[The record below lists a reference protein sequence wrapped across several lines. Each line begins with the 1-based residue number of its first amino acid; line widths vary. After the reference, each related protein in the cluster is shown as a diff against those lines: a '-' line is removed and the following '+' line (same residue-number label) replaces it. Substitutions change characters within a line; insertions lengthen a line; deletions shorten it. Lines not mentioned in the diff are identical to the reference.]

1 MDWINGIVSHYD
13 AATKANPLVATLLL
27 PIIGGVMFYLKD
39 LPKRFWDLVVRYTT
53 VTMRLNNAGYDGNT
67 DAYNMFDKWFMTSG
81 YSRFSRSFFMFRQY
95 KDDMF
100 VDESVYKPYRLGLGK
115 GTHVFWYKRKFF
127 WFNKGNLESAGSEK
141 QKEEITIR
149 TFGWNQTV
157 FRDLVDLFN
166 EKKGASD
173 EIFIHRFG
181 SDKTWEEVGKIPMRD
196 ISTFCMNEDQKRDIL
211 GKITE
216 FTNRRDWY
224 RKKGLTYKTSF
235 LFYGPPGTGKTT
247 LAKLLASHFRK
258 DVYLIDLSQHSN
270 NSLIEALATIKPGSI
285 VLMEDVDQAGGAVK
299 DRKKKKELS
308 EAISDSMNPLTMSG
322 MLNAFDGV
330 VGLDNVIIIMT
341 TNHPEDIDEAVRRKS
356 RIDNDYL
363 IGELTNV
370 EIEAYMR
377 QMYELTELEARRFIL
392 SVHSEEWELPGCEV
406 ENAFKENPEDPEAF
420 VLELSRRNHAK
431 RLKLAA

>member
-1 MDWINGIVSHYD
+1 
-13 AATKANPLVATLLL
+13 
-27 PIIGGVMFYLKD
+27 
-39 LPKRFWDLVVRYTT
+39 
-53 VTMRLNNAGYDGNT
+53 
-67 DAYNMFDKWFMTSG
+67 
-81 YSRFSRSFFMFRQY
+81 
-95 KDDMF
+95 
-100 VDESVYKPYRLGLGK
+100 
-115 GTHVFWYKRKFF
+115 
-127 WFNKGNLESAGSEK
+127 
-141 QKEEITIR
+141 
-149 TFGWNQTV
+149 V

-196 ISTFCMNEDQKRDIL
+196 VDTFCMNEDQKRDIL
-211 GKITE
+211 KKITD
-216 FTNRRDWY
+216 FTNRREWY

-270 NSLIEALATIKPGSI
+270 NSLIEALSSIKPGSI

-299 DRKKKKELS
+299 DRKKKKELT
-308 EAISDSMNPLTMSG
+308 EAISDSLSPLTMSG

-330 VGLDNVIIIMT
+330 VGLDNVIVIMT
-341 TNHPEDIDEAVRRKS
+341 TNHPEDLDEAVRRKS

-363 IGELTNV
+363 IGELTNK
-370 EIEAYMR
+370 EIAPYMKL
-377 QMYELTELEARRFIL
+377 MYELDDLETQRFML

-406 ENAFKENPEDPEAF
+406 ENAFKENPDDPEAF
-420 VLELSRRNHAK
+420 VRELARRNHVK